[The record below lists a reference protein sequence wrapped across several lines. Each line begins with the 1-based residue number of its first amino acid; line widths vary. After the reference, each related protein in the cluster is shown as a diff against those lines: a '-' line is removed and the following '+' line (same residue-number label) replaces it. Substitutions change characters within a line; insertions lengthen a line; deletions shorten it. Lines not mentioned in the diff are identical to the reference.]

1 MSQVNAVNGVTGTGN
16 TSETESATKTTKKST
31 KNELGKDQFLEL
43 LIKQLQNQDP
53 LSPTDNTEFIAQLA
67 QFSSLE
73 QMNNLNSSFEKLM
86 SFQMV
91 NQAASFIDKSVVIKD
106 DKGNEI
112 KGTVEKVVMQ
122 DGSPK
127 IVVNGNEYDPDQIQE
142 ILKKEE

>member
-1 MSQVNAVNGVTGTGN
+1 MSQVNAVTGVTNTGT
-16 TSETESATKTTKKST
+16 TSETQSVKNTA

-91 NQAASFIDKSVVIKD
+91 NQAASFIDKTVVIKD
-106 DKGNEI
+106 DSGNEVT
-112 KGTVEKVVMQ
+112 GTVEKVVMQ

-127 IVVNGNEYDPDQIQE
+127 IVVNGNKYDPDQIQE

>member
-1 MSQVNAVNGVTGTGN
+1 MSQVNAVNNVASN
-16 TSETESATKTTKKST
+16 SSASEVQAPSVKSK
-31 KNELGKDQFLEL
+31 KNELGKEEFLTL

-91 NQAASFIDKSVVIKD
+91 NQAASFIDKTVVIQD
-106 DKGNEI
+106 EAGNKI
-112 KGTVEKVVMQ
+112 TGTVEKVVMQ
-122 DGSPK
+122 EGSPK
-127 IVVNGNEYDPDQIQE
+127 IVVNGTEYDPEQIQE

>member
-1 MSQVNAVNGVTGTGN
+1 MSQINAVNGVTDN
-16 TSETESATKTTKKST
+16 SSTSETQSASVKSKK
-31 KNELGKDQFLEL
+31 NDLGKDEFLTL

-91 NQAASFIDKSVVIKD
+91 NQAASFIDKTVVIKD
-106 DKGNEI
+106 ESGNEI
-112 KGTVEKVVMQ
+112 TGTVEKVVMEE
-122 DGSPK
+122 GSPK
-127 IVVNGNEYDPDQIQE
+127 IVVNGNEYTPDQIQE

>member
-1 MSQVNAVNGVTGTGN
+1 MSQVNAVTGVTGTET
-16 TSETESATKTTKKST
+16 TSGTEATKKNIT

-106 DKGNEI
+106 DSGKEI
-112 KGTVEKVVMQ
+112 TGTVEKVVMQ

-127 IVVNGNEYDPDQIQE
+127 IVVNGNEYAPDQIQE